1 MNSST
6 EVLLLLSTM
15 AGMLAAFALGV
26 WAGRGR
32 RSEPAHPPI
41 ADPSPDIAHFI
52 QKLRL
57 PRNIDNPDN
66 LAAWYFNLREAA
78 PLAARLHHAVEQ
90 SLNDAIAAV
99 HDVINTPGLDDRYE
113 LFAAALL
120 PVYEACAA
128 WTAGAGRTA
137 FIEEPVRHFQREP
150 AKAERREMTD
160 PVYDETDRSTPPV
173 DRAELFRRVQE
184 AARDTAREV
193 PAAANPVEPG
203 GATARLMRDNA
214 RAMDSSQLSKR
225 LTQILK
231 TPENEADQVV
241 PMPPEQRNLLP
252 LQLIREQSETVSR
265 LKRRPPDSPE
275 EAAERRAAQVVGR
288 AREWYGRPD
297 LTIEEVHVA
306 CREFGMSFEGDFI
319 RIELEKP
326 IADETFV

>member
-32 RSEPAHPPI
+32 RSEPAHQPI
-41 ADPSPDIAHFI
+41 ADSSPDIAHFI

-57 PRNIDNPDN
+57 PRNIDNPEN
-66 LAAWYFNLREAA
+66 LAAWYFNLRAA
-78 PLAARLHHAVEQ
+78 TPLAARIHHAVEQ
-90 SLNDAIAAV
+90 ALNDAIGAV
-99 HDVINTPGLDDRYE
+99 HDIIQAPDLDERYE

-137 FIEEPVRHFQREP
+137 FIEEPVRHLHREVP
-150 AKAERREMTD
+150 VRTERREGTD
-160 PVYDETDRSTPPV
+160 HFYDETERSTTPV
-173 DRAELFRRVQE
+173 DRTELLRRVQE
-184 AARDTAREV
+184 AARDTVQLELSAMSST
-193 PAAANPVEPG
+193 EPG
-203 GATARLMRDNA
+203 DVTARLKRENN

-225 LTQILK
+225 LSQILK
-231 TPENEADQVV
+231 GPESEADD
-241 PMPPEQRNLLP
+241 MPSPEARQPLP
-252 LQLIREQSETVSR
+252 LQLIRDQTEPVSR
-265 LKRRPPDSPE
+265 LKRRLPESPE

-297 LTIEEVHVA
+297 LTIDDVHIA
-306 CREFGMSFEGDFI
+306 CREFGMTFEGDFI
-319 RIELEKP
+319 RLELEKP
-326 IADETFV
+326 LVDESFV